1 MCPDN
6 YNAHQILQ
14 ASFGDY
20 NVTPVKEF
28 KTEHYETLSKLDCHF
43 AQSSSM
49 KSMSRNYSAFRVTTV
64 LVFVAQ
70 PQSTNPT
77 RWKYSTK
84 QLMTRNPEADAEMI
98 KETINEL
105 NEVIRQFGETFAEL
119 KHNFEVVKQE
129 VSEIARRMIEK
140 IHARE

>member
-1 MCPDN
+1 
-6 YNAHQILQ
+6 
-14 ASFGDY
+14 
-20 NVTPVKEF
+20 
-28 KTEHYETLSKLDCHF
+28 
-43 AQSSSM
+43 
-49 KSMSRNYSAFRVTTV
+49 
-64 LVFVAQ
+64 
-70 PQSTNPT
+70 
-77 RWKYSTK
+77 
-84 QLMTRNPEADAEMI
+84 MTRNPEADAEMI

>member
-1 MCPDN
+1 M
-6 YNAHQILQ
+6 L
-14 ASFGDY
+14 
-20 NVTPVKEF
+20 
-28 KTEHYETLSKLDCHF
+28 
-43 AQSSSM
+43 
-49 KSMSRNYSAFRVTTV
+49 RNSSAFRVTTV
-64 LVFVAQ
+64 FVFAAQ

-140 IHARE
+140 MHA